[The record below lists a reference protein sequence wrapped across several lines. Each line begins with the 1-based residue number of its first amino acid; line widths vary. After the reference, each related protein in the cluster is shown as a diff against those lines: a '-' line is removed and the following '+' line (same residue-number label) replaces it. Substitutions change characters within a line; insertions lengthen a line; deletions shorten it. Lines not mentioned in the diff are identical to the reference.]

1 MTKSRIN
8 EYYRIWRNTPIYHD
22 IWHCYAHPSD
32 SKLKAFK
39 YCVDKCYYANGTKPV
54 VLTYN
59 AAMFTVG
66 YTIGDTFY
74 IETPTQTVTAKI
86 SELEN

>member
-1 MTKSRIN
+1 MTKKQIKR
-8 EYYRIWRNTPIYHD
+8 YYTIWKHRDHISPKQVYIKPSATKMKIYND
-22 IWHCYAHPSD
+22 ICE
-32 SKLKAFK
+32 
-39 YCVDKCYYANGTKPV
+39 KCYCQDGHNPS

-59 AAMFTVG
+59 ARIFTMG

-74 IETPTQTVTAKI
+74 VETPTQTVTAKI

>member
-1 MTKSRIN
+1 MTKSRIK
-8 EYYRIWRNTPIYHD
+8 EYYNIWKRGHHLTPEHVYIKPSATKMKIYNN
-22 IWHCYAHPSD
+22 ICE
-32 SKLKAFK
+32 
-39 YCVDKCYYANGTKPV
+39 KCYRQYGRNPS

-59 AAMFTVG
+59 TFVFTVG